1 MDENLLIILSFIFVG
16 ALEIILGIPLMYE
29 KVKPNGLY
37 GFRLPKT
44 ISNKKIWYPVN
55 KQAGKDFV
63 ISGIILTITSLILLQ
78 INTNLD
84 ILTITTIETLLM
96 MILIAIII
104 ARGLILI
111 KKL

>member
-1 MDENLLIILSFIFVG
+1 MDETLLLIILFIFVG
-16 ALEIILGIPLMYE
+16 ILEIILGIPLMFE
-29 KVKPNGLY
+29 KIKPNWLY

-44 ISNKKIWYPVN
+44 VSNKKIWYLVN

-84 ILTITTIETLLM
+84 ILTITTIQTLIM
-96 MILIAIII
+96 MILITITI